1 MYMPGLQTKLQNSQG
16 NPILKNHKQVKNKQ
30 TNKKTVEII
39 AKSDS
44 LSSIPVVVHRAE
56 EEN

>member
-1 MYMPGLQTKLQNSQG
+1 MYLPGLQTKLQNSQG
-16 NPILKNHKQVKNKQ
+16 NPILKNHKQVKNK
-30 TNKKTVEII
+30 KKPVEII

-44 LSSIPVVVHRAE
+44 VSSIPAVVHRVE